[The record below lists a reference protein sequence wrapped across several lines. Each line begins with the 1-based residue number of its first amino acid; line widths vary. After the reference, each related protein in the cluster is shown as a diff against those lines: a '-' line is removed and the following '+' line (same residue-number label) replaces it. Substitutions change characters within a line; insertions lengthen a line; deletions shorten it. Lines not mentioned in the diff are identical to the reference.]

1 MCQRAFIDGA
11 EDVNFGVKCAADS
24 TIHRSSWEAFARVAP
39 EDSPVINLTGWVWQC
54 QFFDLNGV
62 AKTPFTVTPVSPAMG
77 RIDLRLTRSQTADAA
92 ALPERMTWRL
102 FGEDA
107 AAYKRKHL
115 FGSIIMQS

>member
-1 MCQRAFIDGA
+1 MNQLVFIDRPD
-11 EDVNFGVKCAADS
+11 EVNFGIQRGADC
-24 TIHRSSWEAFARVAP
+24 TIQLTFCEAVAGVPP